1 MSEGFEPY
9 HVPQQSRRDKLRVVV
24 VQNQNHPPSCLV
36 EPTSASLHGCAGL
49 LPLYDQSLLQS
60 DLLACAGGG
69 HVGGGHNS
77 ISLVKEE
84 GGGANL
90 IGFVGGGG
98 GGGGG
103 SSSSSA
109 SSYLDPHST
118 MVINPSSIGDM
129 GSASHPLFLYAASQ
143 GIEGNLGNLSQPYN
157 NHNNAGGGGGEP
169 PLSLA
174 HDSGA
179 GNTGQGLSLSLSSHV
194 GSTRNHHNTLPLE
207 LNLQRFGS
215 AAVYG
220 GKATA
225 SGGGGGYMSSPV
237 PLGPFTGYASILKG
251 SRFLRPAQQLL
262 EELCEAGRAICTEK
276 MTDDSCAMTEPAMD
290 SLSGGCGIGMD
301 DGCGGD
307 GGEFRRKKSRLIS
320 MLDEVCRRYKQ
331 YCQQMQAVVAS
342 FECVAGLSNAAPYAN
357 LALKAMS
364 KHFKCLKNAIADQL
378 QFTNKAFS
386 QVSQKRDD
394 ASRLG
399 TEERVQYA
407 QRAIQ
412 NSGYLEHQP
421 VWRPQRGLPE
431 RAVTVLRAWL
441 FEHFLHPYPTDTDK
455 LMLAKQTGLS
465 RSQVS
470 NWFINARVRLWKPM
484 VEEIHMLETQ
494 QGQKSSQR
502 EDRNVNKSIDQLPLA
517 NSFSSEN
524 PSTSAQ
530 RLHDALPKRTRSELP
545 IAVPMRNDESL
556 NLYHNMSSHP
566 HVAVSESIGGVS
578 SGVSLTLG
586 LHQNNNGMGLSDS
599 FPVNAAQ
606 RFGIGLETTNEGY
619 VVGSFEAQ
627 DRHFGRDVFGGQL
640 LHDFVG

>member
-24 VQNQNHPPSCLV
+24 VQNQTNHQPSCLV
-36 EPTSASLHGCAGL
+36 EPSAANLHGCAGL
-49 LPLYDQSLLQS
+49 LPLYDPSLLQP
-60 DLLACAGGG
+60 DLLACA
-69 HVGGGHNS
+69 GGGHNS

-84 GGGANL
+84 GGGGANL
-90 IGFVGGGG
+90 IGFVGGG

-109 SSYLDPHST
+109 SSYLDPHSA
-118 MVINPSSIGDM
+118 MVINPSPIGDI
-129 GSASHPLFLYAASQ
+129 GGASHPLFLYAATQ
-143 GIEGNLGNLSQPYN
+143 GMEGTLGSLSQPYN
-157 NHNNAGGGGGEP
+157 NHNSAGGGEP

-179 GNTGQGLSLSLSSHV
+179 GNNGQGLSLSLSSHA
-194 GSTRNHHNTLPLE
+194 GNPGNHQNALPLE

-220 GKATA
+220 GKAAA
-225 SGGGGGYMSSPV
+225 SGGGGYMSSPV

-276 MTDDSCAMTEPAMD
+276 ITADSCSMTEPSMEN
-290 SLSGGCGIGMD
+290 LSGGCGMSVD

-378 QFTNKAFS
+378 QFTNKTFS

-494 QGQKSSQR
+494 QAQKPSQR
-502 EDRNVNKSIDQLPLA
+502 EDRNVNKSIDQLPLV
-517 NSFSSEN
+517 NSFSCEN

-556 NLYHNMSSHP
+556 NLYHNISSHP

-586 LHQNNNGMGLSDS
+586 LHQNNNGIGLSDS

>member
-1 MSEGFEPY
+1 
-9 HVPQQSRRDKLRVVV
+9 
-24 VQNQNHPPSCLV
+24 
-36 EPTSASLHGCAGL
+36 
-49 LPLYDQSLLQS
+49 
-60 DLLACAGGG
+60 
-69 HVGGGHNS
+69 
-77 ISLVKEE
+77 
-84 GGGANL
+84 
-90 IGFVGGGG
+90 
-98 GGGGG
+98 
-103 SSSSSA
+103 
-109 SSYLDPHST
+109 